1 MKKVFFVLLFLNS
14 TLLIAQFT
22 PSITFDSQSGNYI
35 LEYEGYEGEND
46 SLVFVRVIYEPTTK
60 INPFIWANVSKYS
73 DTSGFYYQYKLKN
86 DISSKQRLEDFDIEI
101 LSSIQN
107 IKSPDNFWKH
117 SFYSFVPVFGWYNT
131 KGEYG
136 LADPFDGIAP
146 DSIEDGF
153 SFISSGLPAISNAYF
168 KGKSNIILA
177 FPAEPPAQ
185 IEMFL
190 DTIDVFPNYC
200 VIRKTIGPKSVPD
213 PFIAI
218 TFLDTLLSYTRQS
231 VQLGWLKNGKDND
244 CDLDEKPDD
253 GVVKNLENRLLKAR
267 NELNEGDTVKASPI
281 GASRELEKFIKK
293 VERISKRSD
302 VMTGE
307 AYALL
312 KYNAEYLLERLI
324 TLPPKSIGTILQQ
337 IDSLKIEVQNQSKKK
352 NIGGVIFVKGLTLLI
367 DKARKELVKK
377 DSSETALYIALFQLV
392 VDETWELTQKLEE
405 KKKKLA
411 ALYVLDEAY
420 IALHHRAE
428 YILEALPEPRRSVH
442 EQRQQMMKEDSSLK
456 EIQQELGTMKK
467 SVE

>member
-1 MKKVFFVLLFLNS
+1 MSYTLNGQTLSKHYPFLKKVDIIAKVAFNSQDGYFYFSFVLKNHVNN
-14 TLLIAQFT
+14 I
-22 PSITFDSQSGNYI
+22 G
-35 LEYEGYEGEND
+35 
-46 SLVFVRVIYEPTTK
+46 K
-60 INPFIWANVSKYS
+60 IEEFRM
-73 DTSGFYYQYKLKN
+73 
-86 DISSKQRLEDFDIEI
+86 DISRNYGTVEYDTLGLKFDTNNGDWEERQFREEYFHLRSHIVPISYFQLPPYWSSVWGNQWAASISNVHEPILPGVDVDGFVMMSKGLPCIRRIVIEPEFQDVFYFPNIEDTTVNMSIE
-101 LSSIQN
+101 QM
-107 IKSPDNFWKH
+107 
-117 SFYSFVPVFGWYNT
+117 
-131 KGEYG
+131 
-136 LADPFDGIAP
+136 
-146 DSIEDGF
+146 DSIREAVNFRGF
-153 SFISSGLPAISNAYF
+153 
-168 KGKSNIILA
+168 
-177 FPAEPPAQ
+177 
-185 IEMFL
+185 
-190 DTIDVFPNYC
+190 
-200 VIRKTIGPKSVPD
+200 TIGPTAPPID
-213 PFIAI
+213 FIG
-218 TFLDTLLSYTRQS
+218 TVWCDTLLSYTRQS
-231 VQLGWLKNGKDND
+231 VQLGWLRDGKDND
-244 CDLDEKPDD
+244 CDNDEKLED

-267 NELNEGDTVKASPI
+267 NELNEGDTIKASPI

-302 VMTGE
+302 VMTDE

-312 KYNAEYLLERLI
+312 KYNAEYLLEHLI
-324 TLPPKSIGTILQQ
+324 TLPPKPKGTLLEQ

-405 KKKKLA
+405 KKKKFA

-420 IALHHRAE
+420 IVLHHRAE